1 MKASTK
7 VKTWSAAVVLA
18 VGILIGGSLIARASH
33 GASSDAPIL
42 APALANVAPAVPLS
56 TSYAPIIKGVL
67 PEVVSVSS
75 SKLVHR
81 TESTEPFFND
91 PLFQQF
97 FGGKGQDRGQGPGS
111 SEQAQPEREQGLG
124 SGVIIGS
131 NGYII
136 TNNHVVDG
144 ASDVKV
150 YLGDKREFPAKVV
163 GTDAKTDIAVLKI
176 DANNLPAIPMGDSS
190 KMEVGDLVFAVGD
203 PFGVGQTVT
212 MGIVSAKGRAH
223 LGIEDYEDFIQTDA
237 PINPG
242 NSGGALINAKGELV
256 GINTAILSRSG
267 GSQGIGFAIPV
278 NLARHDMD
286 QIVEHGHVIRG
297 WLGATIQ
304 DVTPSM
310 AKAFGMD
317 TPGGVLIADV
327 SPNSPAANA
336 GLKQGD
342 VVMSV
347 NGQPMGE
354 SSDLRL
360 RVSEAGPGAN
370 FPMTV
375 KRGSSTLNITAKLR
389 ELPSDVASTPGT
401 PAESQAE
408 RGIQVEELTPSLRE
422 QLKLSQETQ
431 GVVVVQIDP
440 ASAAASAGL
449 REGDLVQ
456 EVDRHAVT
464 NSGEFNQAMD
474 GARGRAVLL
483 RVMRDGTGI
492 YIAVDPS

>member
-1 MKASTK
+1 M
-7 VKTWSAAVVLA
+7 
-18 VGILIGGSLIARASH
+18 
-33 GASSDAPIL
+33 
-42 APALANVAPAVPLS
+42 
-56 TSYAPIIKGVL
+56 
-67 PEVVSVSS
+67 
-75 SKLVHR
+75 
-81 TESTEPFFND
+81 
-91 PLFQQF
+91 
-97 FGGKGQDRGQGPGS
+97 
-111 SEQAQPEREQGLG
+111 
-124 SGVIIGS
+124 IIGT

-144 ASDVKV
+144 ASEVKV
-150 YLGDKREFPAKVV
+150 YLRDKREFPAKVV

-176 DANNLPAIPMGDSS
+176 DADHLPAIPMGDSS

-242 NSGGALINAKGELV
+242 NSGGALINAQGELV

-278 NLARHDMD
+278 NLARHDLD

-317 TPGGVLIADV
+317 APGGVLIADV

-336 GLKQGD
+336 GLRPGD
-342 VVMSV
+342 IVMSV
-347 NGQPMGE
+347 NGQPISE

-360 RVSEAGPGAN
+360 QVSEAGPGAT

-375 KRGSSTLNITAKLR
+375 KRGTGTLNITAKLR

-401 PAESQAE
+401 PAENQAG

-422 QLKLSQETQ
+422 QLKLGKETQ
-431 GVVVVQIDP
+431 GVVVSQIDP

-449 REGDLVQ
+449 REGDLIQ
-456 EVDRHAVT
+456 EVDRHIVT
-464 NSGEFNQAMD
+464 NSGEFNQAMH
-474 GARGRAVLL
+474 GASSRAVLL